1 LTDTLLWVAY
11 LLSAAAAFYAVHGKA
26 WPIVPATLAGTAIT
40 VIVWALLV
48 LTAKPDEKP
57 AFLTTDLGLNFS
69 FGLIFAAAGA
79 ALAMFL
85 KVRRER

>member
-11 LLSAAAAFYAVHGKA
+11 LLSAAAAYYAVSVRG

-40 VIVWALLV
+40 VIVWSLMV
-48 LTAKPDEKP
+48 LIAKPDNRP
-57 AFLTTDLGLNFS
+57 SFLTTDLGLNGS

-79 ALAMFL
+79 ALAMFV
-85 KVRRER
+85 KYRREG